1 VRKIVFILGGAR
13 SGKST
18 FALRE
23 ASLAEGDK
31 VFIATAEALDAEMQL
46 RIDNHKKER
55 RKGWSTLEEPL
66 YISRLIQDIKNSY
79 DVVLIDCLTLWV
91 SNIMHAGSDIYETVD
106 LFIDAISQDCPTLLY
121 IVSNEVGM
129 GLVPENKLA
138 RTYRDNLGYV
148 NRKVAEA
155 ATDVYFMAAG
165 IPLKIKGVVEDDKT
179 AY

>member
-23 ASLAEGDK
+23 VSCIEGK
-31 VFIATAEALDAEMQL
+31 KAFIATAQALDDEMRL

-55 RKGWSTLEEPL
+55 GNAWVTFEEPL
-66 YISRLIQDIKNSY
+66 YISRLIQDVRNSH

-91 SNIMHAGSDIYETVD
+91 SNIMHAGFDINKTVSEFVD
-106 LFIDAISQDCPTLLY
+106 VISQDCPTLLC

-129 GLVPENKLA
+129 GLVPEKELA
-138 RTYRDNLGYV
+138 RTYRDNLGYI
-148 NRKVAEA
+148 NRKVAEV
-155 ATDVYFMAAG
+155 ATDVYFLAAG
-165 IPLKIKGVVEDDKT
+165 IPLRIKES
-179 AY
+179 

>member
-23 ASLAEGDK
+23 ASAAEGSK
-31 VFIATAEALDAEMQL
+31 VFIATAEALDNEMRL

-55 RKGWSTLEEPL
+55 DKAWVTLEEPL
-66 YISRLIQDIKNSY
+66 HISRRMNDVKDSY
-79 DVVLIDCLTLWV
+79 DIILIDCLTLWV
-91 SNIMHAGSDIYETVD
+91 SNIMHAGFDINKTVST
-106 LFIDAISQDCPTLLY
+106 LIDIISQDSPSLLY

-129 GLVPENKLA
+129 GLVPESELA
-138 RTYRDNLGYV
+138 RAYRDNLGYL

-155 ATDVYFMAAG
+155 ATDVYFLAAG
-165 IPLKIKGVVEDDKT
+165 IPLRIKGSNI
-179 AY
+179 